1 MSQIDAIKHSIDL
14 YVENKII
21 ANKQNAAWSG
31 VEQPADLA
39 RVFKSIKKIKKTHTV
54 RDIPVDRCP
63 IKRLICDMFESEKLD
78 FLSLKST
85 KKNALID
92 FLSVLPEFAT
102 TTCLKENIK
111 HSFI

>member
-1 MSQIDAIKHSIDL
+1 LPTSK
-14 YVENKII
+14 
-21 ANKQNAAWSG
+21 NAARSD

-39 RVFKSIKKIKKTHTV
+39 RVFKSIKKIQKTHTV

-63 IKRLICDMFESEKLD
+63 MKKLISDMFESDRLE

-92 FLSVLPEFAT
+92 FLSVLPEVTT
-102 TTCLKENIK
+102 TTCSKKNIK
-111 HSFI
+111 HGFIESGE